1 MGDMVI
7 PSDLR
12 GVSPNFAKDFDDDFD
27 VMVEKLGGKGTAE
40 GLLNALEYFKAN
52 KGKDPEDE
60 RETPITVK
68 DGKDKLND
76 DGFNDDEEDEE
87 EDADE
92 DEDADGEDEE
102 EEEEAAD
109 GEEAAEPPQKK
120 KKEWGGRGAASR

>member
-1 MGDMVI
+1 MGALVV

-12 GVSPNFAKDFDDDFD
+12 GVSPNFEKDFDDDFD

-52 KGKDPEDE
+52 KGKDPEDD

-68 DGKDKLND
+68 DWKDKLND

-87 EDADE
+87 EDDEE
-92 DEDADGEDEE
+92 DEGVEE
-102 EEEEAAD
+102 
-109 GEEAAEPPQKK
+109 PQQKK
-120 KKEWGGRGAASR
+120 KKTA